1 MNIHRHLSVSLVTLV
16 AAGGLWAGV
25 ASAKV
30 APLEPKPA
38 STTGTSPVAGQQS
51 ATTDTGAA
59 GLLLQRSRIAH
70 MQRVAADRA
79 AAEARARHGSR
90 VTVTAS
96 KVTPATASNSPSGS
110 GDGTEIPVLA
120 VTALAGLAL
129 GAAGS
134 SASRRLR
141 HRHGVP
147 A

>member
-1 MNIHRHLSVSLVTLV
+1 MNVQRHLTVSFITLV
-16 AAGGLWAGV
+16 AAGGLCSGA

-30 APLEPKPA
+30 APIEPRPTSA
-38 STTGTSPVAGQQS
+38 TGASPVAGQS
-51 ATTDTGAA
+51 APTDPGAA
-59 GLLLQRSRIAH
+59 GLLVQRSRIAH
-70 MQRVAADRA
+70 MQHVAADRA
-79 AAEARARHGSR
+79 AAEARSQHASP
-90 VTVTAS
+90 VAPTAA
-96 KVTPATASNSPSGS
+96 KVTRATPSSSPSGS
-110 GDGTEIPVLA
+110 GDGTEIPLLA